1 MSAPTGASPEG
12 GPERPRWMDR
22 LPPEMVDKVKAM
34 SPEERRAFFQ
44 KLRERR
50 QSQGE

>member
-1 MSAPTGASPEG
+1 
-12 GPERPRWMDR
+12 MDR